1 MPDLL
6 KALIDD
12 RIETFICWIDFSDPR
27 MSSQKTD
34 LNTDIMLFL
43 LFFGHN

>member
-12 RIETFICWIDFSDPR
+12 RIETFICWIDFSDHC

-34 LNTDIMLFL
+34 LNVDIMLFL